1 MIASIVNR
9 SRCWLAACVLLATSP
24 FAFSHAGHDK
34 APGDDASGPVT
45 GPIAISAEARKNLGL
60 VTADADLR
68 SVEKTLLVL
77 GELQSI
83 PSRNAAV
90 SSRVAGRVLAL
101 FATNGESVKKGDPIV
116 EIETLQ
122 LGDPP
127 PHVTYNAP
135 IDGVVSDRDAVLGD
149 AVEPSKHLME
159 VVDLSEIYAEG
170 RLFEGQVSAVK
181 IGQSV
186 RIVVESFPDET
197 FTGKV
202 ERFDSQLDEGTRT
215 LKVWVR
221 IANKDLKLRP
231 NMRARLSIVVDKAEE
246 AIAVPLSA
254 ILGDAGNLFAYVQS
268 DTDELVFERRPV
280 VTGLRDDQ
288 YVEVSEGI
296 FPGDKVV
303 TVGNYQ
309 LQYVTTRK
317 KPDVPPPAEGAAPM
331 ESAEAD
337 HEHSASESHTK
348 GIFPPVLWMGM
359 TLGVLLALNLVVM
372 LFKRRKVANS

>member
-1 MIASIVNR
+1 MITSFPHR
-9 SRCWLAACVLLATSP
+9 SRCWLAAGVLLATAP

-68 SVEKTLLVL
+68 RVEKTLLVL

-83 PSRNAAV
+83 PSHNAAV
-90 SSRVAGRVLAL
+90 SSRVAGRVAAILA
-101 FATNGESVKKGDPIV
+101 TDGEMVKKGDPIV

-135 IDGVVSDRDAVLGD
+135 IDGVVSDRHVVLGD
-149 AVEPSKHLME
+149 SVEPSKHLVE

-181 IGQSV
+181 IGQTV

-197 FTGKV
+197 FTGKM
-202 ERFDSQLDEGTRT
+202 ERFDSQLDEETRT

-231 NMRARLSIVVDKAEE
+231 NMRARLSIVVDKAED
-246 AIAVPLSA
+246 AIAVPLRA
-254 ILGDAGNLFAYVQS
+254 ILGEAGNLFAYVQS

-288 YVEVSEGI
+288 YIEVSEGI

-317 KPDVPPPAEGAAPM
+317 KPAVPPPSEGAAPM
-331 ESAEAD
+331 KPAEAD
-337 HEHSASESHTK
+337 HEHPVIESHPQ
-348 GIFPPVLWMGM
+348 GIFPPVLWMGV
-359 TLGVLLALNLVVM
+359 TLGVLLALNLIVM
-372 LFKRRKVANS
+372 LFKRRTVVNS

>member
-1 MIASIVNR
+1 MF
-9 SRCWLAACVLLATSP
+9 AAAILLATAPS
-24 FAFSHAGHDK
+24 AFSHAGHDK

-83 PSRNAAV
+83 PSHNAAV
-90 SSRVAGRVLAL
+90 SSRVAGRVVAL
-101 FATNGESVKKGDPIV
+101 FATNGEAVKKGDPIV

-135 IDGVVSDRDAVLGD
+135 INGVVSDRDVVLGD

-170 RLFEGQVSAVK
+170 RLFEGQVSAVQ

-221 IANKDLKLRP
+221 IANEDLKLRP
-231 NMRARLSIVVDKAEE
+231 NMRARLSIVVDKAED
-246 AIAVPLSA
+246 AIAVPLRA
-254 ILGDAGNLFAYVQS
+254 ILGEAGNLFAYVQS

-317 KPDVPPPAEGAAPM
+317 KPDVAPSAEGAAPM
-331 ESAEAD
+331 KPVEAD
-337 HEHSASESHTK
+337 HEHPATEPHPQ
-348 GIFPPVLWMGM
+348 GIFPPLLWMGV

-372 LFKRRKVANS
+372 LFKRRTVVNP